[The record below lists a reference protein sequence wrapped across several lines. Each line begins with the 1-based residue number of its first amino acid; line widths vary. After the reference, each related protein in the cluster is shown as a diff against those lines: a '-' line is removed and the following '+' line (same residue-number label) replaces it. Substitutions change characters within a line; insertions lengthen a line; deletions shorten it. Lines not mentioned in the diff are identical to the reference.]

1 MKPFL
6 ISSDFDL
13 VRLKTSN
20 NEYVFSSDNL
30 AIYVR
35 DASPTVPSD
44 TGIGVLAEASSCTVK
59 YGPDG
64 YDELE
69 LEYPAT
75 GRLYSKLKLRD
86 IIVAKVGKRGN
97 QPYRIYRITKPI
109 DFKIKIYARHLA
121 YDLMGIVV
129 KPFSA
134 ANIKGALSGLK
145 ANAMTNC
152 PFNFSTERTT
162 AVPFE
167 VKRPTSI
174 WSLMSSG
181 QDGLLDV
188 YGGEYLFNGYSV
200 KFEKELGET
209 TGVSV
214 TYGIN
219 MTDFE
224 QDSNCENCHTG
235 VVGYWEENDEVIY
248 SPVIGVSGNYDY
260 VNIMTVDLTQ
270 YWTERPSQ
278 SELRSVINT
287 YIQNNKIGVP
297 KVSWTINFIP
307 LGMTEEYKNVAALEH
322 VSIGDTV
329 DVIFEKLGVKATA
342 RVTEIV
348 WDVLLD
354 RYKSVS
360 LGDVKNSVAR
370 TISGQTTT
378 INNLPTKEKTKSLI
392 KQISTALSESI
403 LGANGGSVRFIDTNK
418 DGMPDTL
425 YIADNPDPNL
435 AVKVWRFNYEGWA
448 ASENGYN
455 GPFKMGATLDSGL
468 MADFITAGVL
478 NANLIKVISS
488 GDVGGG
494 YGDCSMEFDGQFIKG
509 THDDSGNPTV
519 QIGSQVDTSGNIT
532 YVHGDMKMY
541 SVRNYQGQTTF
552 KRIIWLGGETGAN
565 GLVIDSPDDSA
576 KIALIYS
583 PDIGM
588 IISMDDYDGNRIFSL
603 AEDGSGGTLRMNNGT
618 IRCKSLIVNDRNID
632 WTSKGSSISSGTNI
646 LTLSPGRYYCETDDI
661 AASLVHCPTT
671 SNFSLFVF
679 DRNSSVDRKNMIL
692 IDKNND
698 VYTIAQT
705 GTLTYT
711 SWRKLSYTS
720 V

>member
-20 NEYVFSSDNL
+20 DEYVFSSDNL

-35 DASPTVPSD
+35 DTSPTIPSD
-44 TGIGVLAEASSCTVK
+44 TGIGVLSEASSCTVK

-69 LEYPAT
+69 LEYSAT
-75 GRLYSKLKLRD
+75 GHLYSKLKLRD

-145 ANAMTNC
+145 TNAMTNC

-181 QDGLLDV
+181 EDGLLDV
-188 YGGEYLFNGYSV
+188 YGGEYLFNGYTV

-270 YWTERPSQ
+270 YWTEKPSQ
-278 SELRSVINT
+278 SDLRSAINT
-287 YIQNNKIGVP
+287 YIQSNKIGVP
-297 KVSWTINFIP
+297 KVSWTINFVP

-329 DVIFEKLGVKATA
+329 NVIFEKLGVKATA

-403 LGANGGSVRFIDTNK
+403 LGANGGSVRFIDTNNDK
-418 DGMPDTL
+418 MPDTL
-425 YIADNPDPNL
+425 YIADDPDPNQ
-435 AVKVWRFNYEGWA
+435 ATKVWRFNYEGWA

-455 GPFKMGATLDSGL
+455 GPFKMGATLKDGFL
-468 MADFITAGVL
+468 ADFITA
-478 NANLIKVISS
+478 ANLKAGSIISQNGNFSIDLSS
-488 GDVGGG
+488 GIL
-494 YGDCSMEFDGQFIKG
+494 S
-509 THDDSGNPTV
+509 TRS
-519 QIGSQVDTSGNIT
+519 SIT
-532 YVHGDMKMY
+532 YKASNYSQSDIDRITDIILGRITPTDADYEKYDFYHDGKIRTVDRTICLRLVDGNDVTISWRAEINPAGLGSVY
-541 SVRNYQGQTTF
+541 SVYMTNASGVENLVFSAGVNNVHASNATF
-552 KRIIWLGGETGAN
+552 GGVDCNGIDASSIDAN
-565 GLVIDSPDDSA
+565 SIDVS
-576 KIALIYS
+576 
-583 PDIGM
+583 
-588 IISMDDYDGNRIFSL
+588 
-603 AEDGSGGTLRMNNGT
+603 GT
-618 IRCKSLIVNDRNID
+618 IRCNKLYVNGHEI
-632 WTSKGSSISSGTNI
+632 T
-646 LTLSPGRYYCETDDI
+646 
-661 AASLVHCPTT
+661 
-671 SNFSLFVF
+671 
-679 DRNSSVDRKNMIL
+679 
-692 IDKNND
+692 
-698 VYTIAQT
+698 
-705 GTLTYT
+705 
-711 SWRKLSYTS
+711 
-720 V
+720 